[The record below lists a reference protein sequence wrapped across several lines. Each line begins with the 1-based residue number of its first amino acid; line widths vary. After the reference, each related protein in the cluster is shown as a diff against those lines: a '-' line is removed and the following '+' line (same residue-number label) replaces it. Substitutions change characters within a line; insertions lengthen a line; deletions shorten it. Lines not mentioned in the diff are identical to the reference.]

1 MAKSKTKKEENI
13 KEKVD
18 SSEVEPKE
26 EKAPVDGENEE
37 SIEASD
43 KEVNVDESSKE
54 EESKESS
61 DNKIIEELKDRLLRN
76 QAEFENFRRRNEK
89 EKTEM
94 YTSGAMS
101 VIEKILPV
109 LDNFER
115 GLDSADDSP
124 FAEGV
129 KMIYKQLTNTLS
141 EMGVEEINALGETFN
156 PDLHNAVMH
165 EESDEAG
172 EQEITQVL
180 QKGYKYHDQVVR
192 FAMVKVAN

>member
-1 MAKSKTKKEENI
+1 MAKAKTKKEENI
-13 KEKVD
+13 KVKVEAG
-18 SSEVEPKE
+18 EVEPKE
-26 EKAPVDGENEE
+26 EETTVEE
-37 SIEASD
+37 DNKEPSEASD
-43 KEVNVDESSKE
+43 KESSVDEDSKD
-54 EESKESS
+54 EESKETS
-61 DNKIIEELKDRLLRN
+61 DSRIIEELKDRLLRN

-101 VIEKILPV
+101 VIEKMLPV

-115 GLDSADDSP
+115 GLDTADDSP

>member
-43 KEVNVDESSKE
+43 KEVNVDEASKE

>member
-26 EKAPVDGENEE
+26 EKTPVDGENEE
-37 SIEASD
+37 SIDASD
-43 KEVNVDESSKE
+43 KEVNVDEASKE